1 MQATSTEQKL
11 IFSYLDLKGQD
22 HVQVN
27 CWNTFWLFY
36 TVDWKI
42 TTRLIKEMPTFI
54 IRNVFLEIDI
64 LKKLHQT
71 LNRVN
76 NKKERGD

>member
-1 MQATSTEQKL
+1 
-11 IFSYLDLKGQD
+11 
-22 HVQVN
+22 
-27 CWNTFWLFY
+27 
-36 TVDWKI
+36 
-42 TTRLIKEMPTFI
+42 MPTFI

>member
-1 MQATSTEQKL
+1 MCKL
-11 IFSYLDLKGQD
+11 IAGKFLAILQCRLKYYQ
-22 HVQVN
+22 
-27 CWNTFWLFY
+27 
-36 TVDWKI
+36 I
-42 TTRLIKEMPTFI
+42 TTKLIKEMPTFI

-76 NKKERGD
+76 NKKERG